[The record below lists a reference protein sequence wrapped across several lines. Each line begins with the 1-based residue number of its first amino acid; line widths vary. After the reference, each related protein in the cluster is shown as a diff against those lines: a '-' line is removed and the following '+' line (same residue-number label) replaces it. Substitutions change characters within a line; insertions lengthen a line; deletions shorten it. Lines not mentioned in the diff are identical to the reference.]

1 MESNVDEVL
10 DLYEAADFL
19 KMHWQTLREKA
30 VRGEI
35 PAAKPAK
42 KWVFIKPDLVSYLRS
57 FYAQQRLGL
66 QVQEK
71 RGGSLCCIS
80 DQTQSSGGV
89 VSPHQ
94 TDSEY
99 NYLLER

>member
-1 MESNVDEVL
+1 MESNGEVL
-10 DLYEAADFL
+10 NLYEAADFL

-42 KWVFIKPDLVSYLRS
+42 QWVFVRADLVSYLRS
-57 FYAQQRLGL
+57 FYSRSWLGL
-66 QVQEK
+66 QVQ
-71 RGGSLCCIS
+71 RDGGSSLCCIS

-89 VSPHQ
+89 GSPHQ

-99 NYLLER
+99 NYLLKQ

>member
-1 MESNVDEVL
+1 MESEDEVFN
-10 DLYEAADFL
+10 LYQAADFL

-42 KWVFIKPDLVSYLRS
+42 QWVFLKADLVSYLRS
-57 FYAQQRLGL
+57 FYSQSWLGL
-66 QVQEK
+66 QVQ
-71 RGGSLCCIS
+71 RDGGNSLCCIS
-80 DQTQSSGGV
+80 DQTQSSGGA

-99 NYLLER
+99 KNLLRQ